1 MMMPTVL
8 VVDDAVFMRAT
19 IKRMLENHQF
29 EIIGEAA
36 NGKEA
41 IEKYRELLP
50 DVVTMDITMPGMTG
64 IEAVK
69 AITSEFPEAKIVM
82 VTALGQQKLIVE
94 AIESGAKDFIT
105 KPFNPEQIIQVLQNV
120 TNWNEI

>member
-1 MMMPTVL
+1 MPTVL

-19 IKRMLENHQF
+19 IKRMLENQQF
-29 EIIGEAA
+29 VVIGEAS
-36 NGKEA
+36 NGNEA
-41 IEKYRELLP
+41 VELYRQLLP

-69 AITSEFPEAKIVM
+69 AIVTEYPDAKIVM

-94 AIESGAKDFIT
+94 AIENGAKDFIT
-105 KPFNPEQIIQVLQNV
+105 KPFNPDQIVQVLQNV
-120 TNWNEI
+120 TSWNEN

>member
-1 MMMPTVL
+1 MPTVL

-19 IKRMLENHQF
+19 IKRMLENQHF
-29 EIIGEAA
+29 EVIGEAS
-36 NGKEA
+36 NGNEA
-41 IEKYRELLP
+41 VELYRQLLP

-69 AITSEFPEAKIVM
+69 AIVTEYPDAKIVM

-94 AIESGAKDFIT
+94 AIENGAKDFIT
-105 KPFNPEQIIQVLQNV
+105 KPFNPDQIVQVLQNV
-120 TNWNEI
+120 TSWNEN

>member
-1 MMMPTVL
+1 MPTVL

-19 IKRMLENHQF
+19 IKRMLEHHQF
-29 EIIGEAA
+29 EVIGEAS
-36 NGKEA
+36 NGQEA
-41 IEKYRELLP
+41 VEMYRKLLP
-50 DVVTMDITMPGMTG
+50 DVVTMDITMPRMTG

-69 AITSEFPEAKIVM
+69 IITREFPDAKIVM

-105 KPFNPEQIIQVLQNV
+105 KPFDPDQIVHVLKNV
-120 TNWNEI
+120 TNWNDHS

>member
-1 MMMPTVL
+1 MTMPTVL

-19 IKRMLENHQF
+19 IKRMLENQQF
-29 EIIGEAA
+29 EVIGEAS
-36 NGKEA
+36 NGNEA
-41 IEKYRELLP
+41 VELYRQLLP

-69 AITSEFPEAKIVM
+69 AIVTEYPDAKIVM

-94 AIESGAKDFIT
+94 AIENGAKDFIT
-105 KPFNPEQIIQVLQNV
+105 KPFNPDQIVQVLQNV
-120 TNWNEI
+120 TSWNEN

>member
-1 MMMPTVL
+1 MPTVL

-29 EIIGEAA
+29 EIIGEAT

-41 IEKYRELLP
+41 VEKYRELLP
-50 DVVTMDITMPGMTG
+50 DVVTMDITMPVMTG

-69 AITSEFPEAKIVM
+69 KIMTEFPEAKIVM

-105 KPFNPEQIIQVLQNV
+105 KPFNPDQIVQILQNV
-120 TNWNEI
+120 TNWNEN

>member
-1 MMMPTVL
+1 MPTVL

-19 IKRMLENHQF
+19 IKRMLENQQF
-29 EIIGEAA
+29 EVIGEAS
-36 NGKEA
+36 NGNEA
-41 IEKYRELLP
+41 VELYRQLLP

-69 AITSEFPEAKIVM
+69 AIVTEYPDAKIVM

-94 AIESGAKDFIT
+94 AIENGAKDFIT
-105 KPFNPEQIIQVLQNV
+105 KPFNPEQIVQVLQNV
-120 TNWNEI
+120 TSWNEN

>member
-1 MMMPTVL
+1 MPTVL

-19 IKRMLENHQF
+19 IKRMLENQQF
-29 EIIGEAA
+29 EVIGEAS
-36 NGKEA
+36 NGNEA
-41 IEKYRELLP
+41 VELYRQLLP

-69 AITSEFPEAKIVM
+69 AIVTEYPDAKIVM

-94 AIESGAKDFIT
+94 AIENGAKDFIT
-105 KPFNPEQIIQVLQNV
+105 KPFNPDQIVQVLQNV
-120 TNWNEI
+120 TSWNEN

>member
-1 MMMPTVL
+1 MPTVL

-41 IEKYRELLP
+41 IEKYRELVP

-69 AITSEFPEAKIVM
+69 AIISEFPEAIIVM

-94 AIESGAKDFIT
+94 AIENGAKDFIT

>member
-1 MMMPTVL
+1 MPTVL

-19 IKRMLENHQF
+19 IKRMLENEQF
-29 EIIGEAA
+29 EVIGEAS
-36 NGKEA
+36 NGNEA
-41 IEKYRELLP
+41 VELYRQLLP

-69 AITSEFPEAKIVM
+69 AIVTEYPDAKIVM

-94 AIESGAKDFIT
+94 AIENGAKDFIT

-120 TNWNEI
+120 TNWHEN

>member
-1 MMMPTVL
+1 MPTVL

-19 IKRMLENHQF
+19 IKRMLENQEF
-29 EIIGEAA
+29 EVIGEAS
-36 NGKEA
+36 NGNEA
-41 IEKYRELLP
+41 VELYRQLLP

-69 AITSEFPEAKIVM
+69 AIVTEYPDAKIVM

-94 AIESGAKDFIT
+94 AIENGAKDFIT
-105 KPFNPEQIIQVLQNV
+105 KPFNPDQIVQVLQNV
-120 TNWNEI
+120 TSWNEN